1 MFIYTVFLSV
11 RPHLWPSLNWRLWIS
26 LQQLVLTLSLSIC
39 ISWYFTA
46 LLPLYVHLKI
56 VIFQVWAGP
65 GLEKCSNQ
73 CYTELFQ
80 QTHITYVD
88 PWAPSSLIWSNL
100 IWTESTAVV
109 SLWAFQQCWLS
120 TCEWK
125 SFVVIVK
132 QPSWWAFSIT
142 SITLVNVRTLY
153 TSETLDLWR
162 ANETM
167 WLWLIFYHYW
177 VFFAEENNSLYI
189 E

>member
-1 MFIYTVFLSV
+1 M
-11 RPHLWPSLNWRLWIS
+11 
-26 LQQLVLTLSLSIC
+26 
-39 ISWYFTA
+39 
-46 LLPLYVHLKI
+46 
-56 VIFQVWAGP
+56 IFQVWAGP

-73 CYTELFQ
+73 CCTELFQ

-153 TSETLDLWR
+153 TSEALDLWR

-177 VFFAEENNSLYI
+177 VVFAMVYILNSAINLMVKKGKVLAPIRFSLDAELGCKPKDEIYS
-189 E
+189 